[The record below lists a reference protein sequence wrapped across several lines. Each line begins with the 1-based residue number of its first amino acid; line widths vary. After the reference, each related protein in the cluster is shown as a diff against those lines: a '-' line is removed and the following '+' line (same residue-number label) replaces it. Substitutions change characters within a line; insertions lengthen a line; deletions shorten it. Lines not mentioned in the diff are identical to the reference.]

1 MPRAKK
7 AEAKESAQE
16 EGLPKWAEDEIKAA
30 KFGQPEVI
38 SRTGYILEIYE
49 KEGRLD
55 IQVYEPMPD
64 GRIIVEGITM
74 PKSTKVNDL
83 MKGFVYE
90 FKINFYSAPSLIGG
104 EVVRVAWMAKMGV
117 PAGKATWV
125 TIMEIIADVFAVTIL
140 AFIAGALAIAAG
152 ATSVGVTIIAVAAAT
167 FGFWLAIVLLSAK
180 RVLKIPAFAERL
192 VRRFAKKKG

>member
-90 FKINFYSAPSLIGG
+90 FKINFYSAPLGDK
-104 EVVRVAWMAKMGV
+104 VVELLKTKFGLDM
-117 PAGKATWV
+117 KA
-125 TIMEIIADVFAVTIL
+125 IYNFDLQELALMDVESDL
-140 AFIAGALAIAAG
+140 P
-152 ATSVGVTIIAVAAAT
+152 
-167 FGFWLAIVLLSAK
+167 SASSSSSS
-180 RVLKIPAFAERL
+180 EE
-192 VRRFAKKKG
+192 GDED